1 MPEQKKAAE
10 GAKVQKFCK
19 DNSMK
24 VVTAELLEV
33 YAGHSVE
40 FKTALKEVFDNN
52 DPPAGIM
59 ELGNVRKKTV
69 NDRRATEGLQPLVAV
84 NAINE
89 RWDALP
95 EVVREKAITA
105 HIAEKDKRT
114 QECGQVFK
122 EIITNRL
129 GDDISDEVKRGEE
142 FDTALLNSDIIW
154 LVKRIR
160 KVRDIGASD
169 NDSAAFEKLKQLKQ
183 DSSSF
188 STHLVQ
194 FSARVAEMVRAGG
207 WSKAELDDPESLQA
221 KLVKSTLID
230 SLTLKA
236 NQSIIAGALATI
248 KQDKTLTFEQMSTKL
263 VQAEASQAEIDAK
276 TGVLTKKER
285 KALAAA
291 SKRDDEKEEKKEE
304 AKDAHQEGSWKRGNR
319 GGRGKGRGGGRGDN
333 NGRGGGGRGDN
344 NNAGRG
350 GNGGRGDYN
359 NGGRGESSGRGGGGG
374 RGGGRGGGGRGG
386 GGRGREGQG
395 DRDNDRGGRGRGS
408 YGNSRDDQERD
419 NDQGYSSS
427 NWRSDN
433 RGAYKRPRFDGPRT
447 GESFI
452 IVCNGC
458 REQRCQCDEDN
469 GRGRRK
475 VGAARAQVHYE
486 DDDYEDFD
494 FDEEPYRNGLRRNC
508 RRAEQLG
515 RYSSVNGPQLQF
527 DTGADIIVLNGPSQ
541 HLQVKSGG
549 PSLSITGITGET
561 VTPSKS
567 GRIGQIE
574 AVEDRR
580 FSAPVAPGM
589 ALLKANPGFGAV
601 MTSDGM
607 KIVDDIGMRK
617 IKAAI
622 ESSDVVAC
630 GEAKDNGWFLSEEAV
645 GKLANGTPKKRSSS
659 GAGWGCNDDRV
670 KPSPHT
676 EEVNVRAVIRRRPAH
691 NLQPVPPSGANLTPA
706 AMKLATEAQQVRD
719 ALHPSDAQLH
729 YLLENNLVDT
739 LATAEDGRN
748 AQRLFGPDWPRQQ
761 AVLKRPARNKESQNR
776 PATEVG
782 EVVSGDLHLLAKTNL
797 LSTTDHHSAYQ
808 HVESLGASKSTKSCE
823 EGVKAVVKDY
833 NKHKH
838 TVGELRF
845 DSEANLMGMAIPQGL
860 GINVTHHPPGQH
872 AVYAESHYQRVQ
884 EKYLTILNQF
894 GFRFDQKKHPHMAMQ
909 LMKTAGDI
917 LNLLPNERTG
927 PNVTPFQLFTGKKL
941 KLKPENLVPLGTM
954 AIVKDWNLSGLDQDK
969 SRVGIIVGYNLQV
982 PGSFYIYDPST
993 GRKPELEFLASNK
1006 DIIDHDAAMRMVDQW
1021 DGFKRHATL
1030 NRPMQLVPLDLE
1042 EGPLGAALKEVQEM
1056 TRQVREDV
1064 SPVLVRAHVQD
1075 GVQEAAHVPAQ
1086 ALVQEGVRGQVQ
1098 EGVQAQVQEDVQV
1111 QAQVQ
1116 GQAMVDDAAPEG
1128 AASGG
1133 VREDRA
1139 APQTPA
1145 GERAVPAEP
1154 PPIRSA
1160 TNQSAPQQ
1168 EGESAGPAPQGIAAD
1183 LRAAY
1188 FTLRQQDNAVFA
1200 AEVTAAIDKLDELV
1214 SVREVHAAKKKPG
1227 ANSGTQLFRKYEREN
1242 PEALEA
1248 ALRKEI
1254 EGLSERML
1262 GHAVPSHTLSVK
1274 EMHNVVH
1281 TMVLLKEK
1289 FLPSGEFE
1297 KLKARLVA
1305 LGNRMN
1311 EGTYGD
1317 TYSPTLGHA
1326 SFMVLLCIAAAD
1338 DAEMEVTDV
1347 PCAFPNT
1354 PRDPKDGRVIVRLTG
1369 MAAEMWCEI
1378 NPEDRVM
1385 LNRNGHLLID
1395 LVQYLYGMKDAPAAF
1410 HKYLKKILEEAG
1422 FEATISDV
1430 CLIKKFSKTGYFI
1443 AGGHVDDLL
1452 SVHKGDP
1459 SLKRDFENALARA
1472 FGDGIPLESK
1482 KIETEGNYVGMY
1494 IERDRKNRT
1503 IYLSQP
1509 QSIENI
1515 HDAYPDINWNMR
1527 APTPSTSDLFSYD
1540 KNAGPEV
1547 NGEKVDP
1554 RRYLSK
1560 VMSGMYVTKTK
1571 PDVLKELT
1579 LLSSIKEPTE
1589 RSEAMVDRVLVYIYQ
1604 TRHKRLRLRPR
1615 GFKLGSFG
1623 DAGFATHPDGYS
1635 QSGLVITFGGTP
1647 FFFKCGKQRR
1657 VTLSS
1662 TDSEYDTL
1670 TELCKYLE
1678 WLKGLLEE
1686 LEIYHYDPIKVYQD
1700 NKSTITLATGPG
1712 TFKRSKQNLIRYQY
1726 VKDLVKDGTIEI
1738 VWCSTKDM
1746 IADILTK
1753 VLVGEHFR
1761 SQVEGL
1767 GVV

>member
-1 MPEQKKAAE
+1 MDL
-10 GAKVQKFCK
+10 V
-19 DNSMK
+19 
-24 VVTAELLEV
+24 
-33 YAGHSVE
+33 
-40 FKTALKEVFDNN
+40 
-52 DPPAGIM
+52 
-59 ELGNVRKKTV
+59 NVRKKTV
-69 NDRRATEGLQPLVAV
+69 NDRRAAEGLQPLVAV

-95 EVVREKAITA
+95 DVVREKAISAHTA
-105 HIAEKDKRT
+105 EREKRNLD
-114 QECGQVFK
+114 CGKVFH

-129 GDDISDEVKRGEE
+129 GDDIRDEVKRGEE
-142 FDTALLNSDIIW
+142 YNTALLNSDIIW

-160 KVRDIGASD
+160 KVRDIGSSD

-194 FSARVAEMVRAGG
+194 FTARVAEMVRAGG
-207 WSKAELDDPESLQA
+207 WSKAELDNPESLQA

-236 NQSIIAGALATI
+236 SQSIIAGALAAI

-263 VQAEASQAEIDAK
+263 IQAEASQAEIDSK
-276 TGVLTKKER
+276 TGVLTKRER

-291 SKRDDEKEEKKEE
+291 SKRDDEKEEKKED
-304 AKDAHQEGSWKRGNR
+304 ANKDAHQEGFWKRGNR

-350 GNGGRGDYN
+350 GNGGRGDSN
-359 NGGRGESSGRGGGGG
+359 NGGRGDNSGRGG

-386 GGRGREGQG
+386 GGRGREGQS
-395 DRDNDRGGRGRGS
+395 DRDNNDRGGRGRGS
-408 YGNSRDDQERD
+408 YGNNRDDQERD

-433 RGAYKRPRFDGPRT
+433 RGGAYKRPRFDGPRT

-475 VGAARAQVHYE
+475 VGAARSQVHYE
-486 DDDYEDFD
+486 DDDYEAFD
-494 FDEEPYRNGLRRNC
+494 FDEGPYRNELRRNC
-508 RRAEQLG
+508 RRAEQQG
-515 RYSSVNGPQLQF
+515 RYSSARGPLLQF

-589 ALLKANPGFGAV
+589 ALLKANPGYGVV

-607 KIVDDIGMRK
+607 KIVDGIGMRK

-622 ESSDVVAC
+622 ESSDIVAC
-630 GEAKDNGWFLSEEAV
+630 GEAKENGWFVSEEAV
-645 GKLANGTPKKRSSS
+645 GELAKGTPKKRRSS

-670 KPSPHT
+670 KPSPQT
-676 EEVNVRAVIRRRPAH
+676 EEVNVRAIIRRRPAH

-729 YLLENNLVDT
+729 YLLNNNLVDT

-748 AQRLFGPDWPRQQ
+748 AQKIFGPDWARQQ
-761 AVLKRPARNKESQNR
+761 AVLKRPPRNKESQNR

-833 NKHKH
+833 NKHNH
-838 TVGELRF
+838 TVGEMRF
-845 DSEANLMGMAIPQGL
+845 DSEANLMSMAIPQGL

-1030 NRPMQLVPLDLE
+1030 NRPLQLTPLDME
-1042 EGPLGAALKEVQEM
+1042 EGPIGAAVKEVQEM
-1056 TRQVREDV
+1056 TRQVREDAF
-1064 SPVLVRAHVQD
+1064 PILVRDQ
-1075 GVQEAAHVPAQ
+1075 VQEGVKSQ
-1086 ALVQEGVRGQVQ
+1086 ALVQEGVQRQVQ
-1098 EGVQAQVQEDVQV
+1098 EGVQGGVQAQVQEDAQV

-1116 GQAMVDDAAPEG
+1116 GQAIVDDAAPEG

-1160 TNQSAPQQ
+1160 INQSAPQQ

-1188 FTLRQQDNAVFA
+1188 FTLGQQDNAVFA